1 MELSNA
7 IHQSKFNLLSFPD
20 KLNHL
25 KQVAEKAKQ
34 LWGYPADAKVKLL
47 NFTENAT
54 FSLQAAGL
62 PKVILRVHR
71 LEYAT
76 FNNIQTE
83 LTWILNLKQ
92 QTRLSLALP
101 RKSQNGH
108 YIEAIETPNLAE
120 KRYVVCFEYAP
131 GSAPIDSS
139 DTNEDLE
146 PIVKICKK
154 IPNCFTFPLFKL
166 AASLEIKFSNHKKSD
181 LTVEDRQLYQKIGE
195 IAATLHLTA
204 QKWQQP
210 AFYERMEWNFSGTF
224 GQNNNFYGVSYH
236 TGHWLHSKDIRT
248 LDRCVE
254 LMQKRLAIYGKDRN
268 RYGMIH
274 SDLRTANLLKNG
286 QKITV
291 LDFDDCGQ
299 GWFMYD
305 LASAVTLMEHR
316 PDIEE
321 IIAELLRGYQQVR
334 TITKQDKDEL
344 WTFIM
349 MRRIGLLQ
357 SLIYRMGM
365 VVEGSGESIE
375 LTPDVLEFFAKG
387 TVILA
392 DRYLKRYSLVSA
404 GEPTLHDQKEGNT
417 KVAGL

>member
-1 MELSNA
+1 MGQLNA
-7 IHQSKFNLLSFPD
+7 TSQSKFNLLSFSE

-25 KQVAEKAKQ
+25 QQVAEKAKL

-54 FSLQAAGL
+54 FSLQAAGR

-76 FNNIQTE
+76 FNNIRTE

-92 QTRLSLALP
+92 QTKLSLALP
-101 RKSQNGH
+101 QKSQNGH
-108 YIEAIETPNLAE
+108 YIEAIETPSLAE
-120 KRYVVCFEYAP
+120 KRYVVCFEYVA
-131 GSAPIDSS
+131 GSAPVDSS

-146 PIVKICKK
+146 PIVKTCKQ
-154 IPNCFTFPLFKL
+154 IPNWLTFPLFRL
-166 AASLEIKFSNHKKSD
+166 AAGLEIKFGKYEKSE
-181 LTVEDRQLYQKIGE
+181 LTVEDRQLYQKIGK
-195 IAATLHLTA
+195 IAATLHLAA
-204 QKWQQP
+204 QRWPQP

-224 GQNNNFYGVSYH
+224 GRNNNFYGASYH
-236 TGHWLHSKDIRT
+236 TGHWLHSNEIRI

-254 LMQKRLAIYGKDRN
+254 LMRKRLMIYGNGPD

-305 LASAVTLMEHR
+305 LASAVALMEHR
-316 PDIEE
+316 SDIEE
-321 IIAELLRGYQQVR
+321 IITELLDGYQQVR
-334 TITKQDKDEL
+334 TITQQDQDEL

-365 VVEGSGESIE
+365 VVEGSGETVE

-387 TVILA
+387 TVVLA
-392 DRYLKRYSLVSA
+392 NRYLKRYSLMPA
-404 GEPTLHDQKEGNT
+404 AKQALPTQKERKT
-417 KVAGL
+417 KVPGL

>member
-1 MELSNA
+1 MGQSNA
-7 IHQSKFNLLSFPD
+7 TQPNKFNLLSFSE

-25 KQVAEKAKQ
+25 KEVAEKAKL

-54 FSLQAAGL
+54 FSLQATGR

-76 FNNIQTE
+76 FNNIRTE

-92 QTRLSLALP
+92 QTKLSLALP
-101 RKSQNGH
+101 QKSQNGH
-108 YIEAIETPNLAE
+108 YIEAVETPSLAE
-120 KRYVVCFEYAP
+120 KRYVVCFEYVS
-131 GSAPIDSS
+131 GSAPVDSS

-154 IPNCFTFPLFKL
+154 IPNWFTFPLFRL
-166 AASLEIKFSNHKKSD
+166 AAVLEIKFSKHEKSD
-181 LTVEDRQLYQKIGE
+181 LTFEDRQLYQKIGK
-195 IAATLHLTA
+195 IAATLHLAA
-204 QKWQQP
+204 QKWSQP

-224 GQNNNFYGVSYH
+224 GQNNNFYGASYQ
-236 TGHWLHSKDIRT
+236 TGHWLHSKEIGI
-248 LDRCVE
+248 LDQCVE
-254 LMQKRLAIYGKDRN
+254 LIRKRLTIYGTGRD

-286 QKITV
+286 RKITA

-305 LASAVTLMEHR
+305 LASAVALMEHR

-321 IIAELLRGYQQVR
+321 ILTELLDGYQQVR
-334 TITKQDKDEL
+334 TITQQDKDEL

-365 VVEGSGESIE
+365 VVEGSGETVE

-387 TVILA
+387 TVVLA
-392 DRYLKRYSLVSA
+392 ERYLKRYSLTPMAEHVLQ
-404 GEPTLHDQKEGNT
+404 TQKGKNT